1 MNLSGGKPTAKEKCW
16 NVKMFAVE
24 NKKGRKFGMSRCL

>member
-1 MNLSGGKPTAKEKCW
+1 MNLSGGKPTAKEKYW

-24 NKKGRKFGMSRCL
+24 KGRKFGMSRCL